1 MLKGHSLYQ
10 FGEFTLDPVARVL
23 FRNGEPVHMTRRTA
37 ETLLVL
43 VEHAG
48 LVLTKDEIMRA
59 VWADRVVD
67 EANLAQNIAVIRK
80 TLGVGKGSPGWIETF
95 PGRGYR
101 LEGPV
106 VTDGLVTDNKAPSV
120 PLPVSEP
127 TPAPLLEP
135 TPPLPEPG
143 PPAWLRR
150 PWLTASLLSVLT
162 LGAFGA
168 WWLVARPV
176 PARSPAVETLP
187 VKPATRLQ
195 GREYQPALSADG
207 TMLAFLWAEEGSS
220 APSVWITG
228 GGDPAPRRISARQS
242 HHTSPSWS
250 PDGRRLAYL
259 RATKSHTEIVLAEL
273 SAHPSD
279 ERIVASLPAPNYG
292 FDQRLM
298 DWSPDGKWL
307 AVSHPEA
314 PGRPSGIW
322 LVSAA
327 DGKARLL
334 TRPGSDAIAD
344 LDPRFS
350 PDSST
355 VTFLRL
361 LNRSLQEVFSVTVAV
376 ARDPQQITRFGK
388 MISGHDWLPG
398 GRTLILASNQS
409 GEYRLWKYP
418 ADGRGS
424 PAPAAIYSE
433 FPVQL
438 SVARRAAGLV
448 YATLH
453 QDRNIW
459 RLNVKDGSWRRVIA
473 TTAQDAS
480 PVFSPDGKRIVFRSD
495 QSGEEQIWVS
505 NSDGSN
511 PVQVTSGDMRPSVGR
526 WSPDG
531 KSLVFNNPR
540 TFEIFVATEA
550 NGRWEVQRLGARG
563 VHPVFTSDGAWILAG
578 GTRLVRIPVAGG
590 GQQVLAGTRAESL
603 AAPAD
608 GRYVYFV
615 REANGTAVWRL
626 EFKPGAEPERV
637 VDQLLPSCS
646 SCWAVARDGVYYLGP
661 LPEALD
667 RQAIFFHS
675 FAAPGKDR
683 LVAEYPEPLWPHGS
697 GPFSLSPDGQHLLVV
712 RVSPS
717 SGDVMRV
724 EPFR

>member
-1 MLKGHSLYQ
+1 MLQGHSLYH
-10 FGEFTLDPVARVL
+10 FGEFTLDPIARVL

-48 LVLTKDEIMRA
+48 QVLTKDEIMRA

-80 TLGVGKGSPGWIETF
+80 TLAVGKGSPGWIETF

-106 VTDGLVTDNKAPSV
+106 VTDGKEAPVPIPEAAPKAASAM
-120 PLPVSEP
+120 
-127 TPAPLLEP
+127 T
-135 TPPLPEPG
+135 EPG

-150 PWLTASLLSVLT
+150 PWLTASLLSVAT

-168 WWLVARPV
+168 WWLVARKV
-176 PARSPAVETLP
+176 PARTVAVETLP

-207 TMLAFLWAEEGSS
+207 TRLAFLWAEEGSS
-220 APSVWITG
+220 APSVWISG
-228 GGDPAPRRISARQS
+228 GSDLTPRRVSARQA

-250 PDGRRLAYL
+250 PDGQHLAYL
-259 RATKSHTEIVLAEL
+259 RVTKSHTEIVRIEVSGQPLE
-273 SAHPSD
+273 
-279 ERIVASLPAPNYG
+279 ERIVAALPAPNYG

-298 DWSPDGKWL
+298 DWSPDGQWL

-314 PGRPSGIW
+314 PGRPPGIW

-327 DGKARLL
+327 DGTARLL

-361 LNRSLQEVFSVTVAV
+361 LNRSLQEVFSVTVAG
-376 ARDPQQITRFGK
+376 ARDPQQVTRFGK
-388 MISGHDWLPG
+388 MISGHDWLSG

-418 ADGRGS
+418 ADGRGA

-438 SVARRAAGLV
+438 SVARRGAALV

-459 RLNVKDGSWRRVIA
+459 RLNVRDGSWRRVIA

-531 KSLVFNNPR
+531 RSLVFNNPR

-550 NGRWEVQRLGARG
+550 DGRWAARRLGARG
-563 VHPVFTSDGAWILAG
+563 VHPVFTSDGEWILAG

-603 AAPAD
+603 AAPSD

-675 FAAPGKDR
+675 FSAPGKDR